1 MREMVLNHVS
11 MMADNRYV
19 ATEWLIGLSKG
30 ISAIRGDGIVK
41 SPMRAS
47 KYFYEIQCTADATL
61 FDISIE
67 MLSTAAIEEAKL
79 LVELASKSIALP
91 LNDTNQDMAV
101 ANTEL
106 RLIAPL
112 DPPLS
117 RPDAGPLLYCAINQ
131 GTALGFPS
139 SSTWDHDEIEVRF
152 ERATADAGTVT
163 KFVDNLTRPGHA
175 EAICKR
181 HRSNLRDITNSL
193 ELWERRET
201 VFPNLLFGPDVCR
214 HLNAVNPSDLSS
226 IVRCLGHLDDA
237 SHDWKLGLCRL
248 GRSALETRAQLSDPI
263 QN

>member
-41 SPMRAS
+41 SPMRAR

-61 FDISIE
+61 FDITIE

-79 LVELASKSIALP
+79 LMELASKSIALP

-112 DPPLS
+112 DPALS
-117 RPDAGPLLYCAINQ
+117 RPDAGPLLYCAFNQ
-131 GTALGFPS
+131 GRVPIFVYLGP
-139 SSTWDHDEIEVRF
+139 R
-152 ERATADAGTVT
+152 
-163 KFVDNLTRPGHA
+163 
-175 EAICKR
+175 
-181 HRSNLRDITNSL
+181 
-193 ELWERRET
+193 
-201 VFPNLLFGPDVCR
+201 
-214 HLNAVNPSDLSS
+214 
-226 IVRCLGHLDDA
+226 
-237 SHDWKLGLCRL
+237 
-248 GRSALETRAQLSDPI
+248 
-263 QN
+263 